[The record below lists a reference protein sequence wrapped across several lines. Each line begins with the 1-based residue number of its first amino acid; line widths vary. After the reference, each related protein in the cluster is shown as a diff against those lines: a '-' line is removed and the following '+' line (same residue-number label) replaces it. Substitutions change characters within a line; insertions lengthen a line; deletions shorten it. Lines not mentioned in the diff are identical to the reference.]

1 MQSTTVFLFNS
12 TYSASK
18 IFIRTST
25 WMWWS
30 WQSHHHSP
38 MNACL
43 TTTSVLPSIEWIS
56 LGYLIQGT
64 ESELLV
70 SSWYK
75 LEPMDGHSWD
85 PESLNLVCG
94 IPSRI
99 WEGMAV
105 TSFKLASAG
114 RSDRRKRINGSYS
127 RQMISH
133 AVTAHWTIFTERTGG
148 HWQRWCLT
156 YSLPWKGVRRIGWR
170 QQESR
175 GSEGRKHLYTLIW
188 NSHQWIT

>member
-1 MQSTTVFLFNS
+1 M
-12 TYSASK
+12 
-18 IFIRTST
+18 I
-25 WMWWS
+25 MWRS
-30 WQSHHHSP
+30 SSFSL

-43 TTTSVLPSIEWIS
+43 TNTSVLHANKLEWVS
-56 LGYLIQGT
+56 LRYLIQRT
-64 ESELLV
+64 ESEILE

-114 RSDRRKRINGSYS
+114 RSDRRKRIVNPIPVWSRTSRWLAMQWHRIGPFSQRGWDVAIDNGD
-127 RQMISH
+127 
-133 AVTAHWTIFTERTGG
+133 ALTEI
-148 HWQRWCLT
+148 
-156 YSLPWKGVRRIGWR
+156 LPWKGVRLIGWR
-170 QQESR
+170 QRESR
-175 GSEGRKHLYTLIW
+175 DSEERKHLHTLIW